1 MDFIGNAW
9 EATADKMMDSPE
21 HNEQWKNLRQWNGRQ
36 GYSDFE
42 IDPLLKGERHL
53 IRTGFWDKGAAIGH
67 KNSIGDNDRFPAV
80 GFRVCV
86 GEALGNW
93 NNATASKPT
102 ESKVNDFK
110 EPVPNVEYKFSYK
123 LEGDNAIITG
133 IDPKPV
139 GTVVMP
145 DKIDGHKVTGMEG
158 YNDRSPFW
166 GCDQLTR
173 VVLPAGLELGPA
185 DAFFSCKSLSSIEI
199 SRSNKKFAS
208 RDGAL
213 YSKDFSTL
221 FVYPKTRE
229 SVKLSPKTRKVG
241 VCAFRGC
248 ALKTAK
254 IPEGIVEV
262 GPWNLCRCP
271 DLELIEFPKSLKH
284 LGQCAANGNDK
295 LKKIVFN
302 GDAPQVGLG
311 QFSWGKQY
319 VFTGAPEDL
328 VVEVR
333 KGTKGWKSPSS
344 TELPERWPTNQSES
358 RPIRYIK

>member
-1 MDFIGNAW
+1 MAVTCVAVQLT
-9 EATADKMMDSPE
+9 ATA
-21 HNEQWKNLRQWNGRQ
+21 KNAN
-36 GYSDFE
+36 
-42 IDPLLKGERHL
+42 
-53 IRTGFWDKGAAIGH
+53 
-67 KNSIGDNDRFPAV
+67 V
-80 GFRVCV
+80 G
-86 GEALGNW
+86 
-93 NNATASKPT
+93 
-102 ESKVNDFK
+102 
-110 EPVPNVEYKFSYK
+110 YKFYYR
-123 LEGDNAIITG
+123 LENGMAIITG

-139 GTVVMP
+139 GTVVIP
-145 DKIDGHKVTGMEG
+145 DQIDGHTVTGMEG
-158 YNDRSPFW
+158 YNDESPFW

-185 DAFFSCKSLSSIEI
+185 GAFFSCKSLSSIEI
-199 SRSNKKFAS
+199 SSSNKKFAT

-229 SVKLSPKTRKVG
+229 SVNLSPKTRKVG
-241 VCAFRGC
+241 GSAFRGC

-254 IPEGIVEV
+254 IPEGIEV
-262 GPWNLCRCP
+262 IEPWNLCACP
-271 DLELIEFPKSLKH
+271 NLEWIEFPKSLKY
-284 LGQCAANGNDK
+284 LGQCAAHGNDK

-333 KGTKGWKSPSS
+333 KGTKGWMEPDS
-344 TELPERWPTNQSES
+344 TELPEFWPENQEES
-358 RPIRYIK
+358 RPVRLLNNGLGALPDLISRAAGADDEDAFGGTHGSPHQRRMMLLEEQRQMAVERQRRAEEAAEKARVKREQLRKELLQLQEKLRRQREANEAKRKR